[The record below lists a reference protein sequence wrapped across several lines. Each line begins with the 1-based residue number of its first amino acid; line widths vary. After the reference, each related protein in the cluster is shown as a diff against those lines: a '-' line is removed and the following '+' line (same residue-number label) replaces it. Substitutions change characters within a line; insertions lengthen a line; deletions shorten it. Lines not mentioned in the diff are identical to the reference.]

1 MKVVFPCKG
10 SIVLTKGDIETL
22 EAFYNTKLITSKMY
36 EYYQTSTYM
45 LQVGNFKYLPKNYSI
60 RLHNTNLMNIRKM
73 RELLGLPVTPDMPD
87 PEKTNPTPQVV
98 QRPKIIRQNP
108 NNDNTPI
115 TDEHLLS
122 HPFFQTFKPIN

>member
-10 SIVLTKGDIETL
+10 SIVLTKNDIETL

-36 EYYQTSTYM
+36 EYYQSSAYM

-60 RLHNTNLMNIRKM
+60 RLHNASLMNIRKM

-87 PEKTNPTPQVV
+87 PEKMSPPQSG
-98 QRPKIIRQNP
+98 PKTKIIRQNP
-108 NNDNTPI
+108 NNDDKPI
-115 TDEHLLS
+115 TDDHLLS
-122 HPFFQTFKPIN
+122 HPFFQTLKPIN